1 MARDVSWRTPKRRLF
16 STPVPAETRTYKPV
30 SHKILAKA
38 TLRAIRDAGFE
49 LGVEEYYSSKEGQVA
64 TARYTINNV
73 RDEDMQLEIGW
84 QNSYDKTLSLKFAIG
99 TRIMICENGCVS
111 GNFGSF
117 ARKHMADIQSFAP
130 EEMKEAILNA
140 SRVFDRMVEDKQ
152 LMKRHIIGEER
163 QLELAGKLF
172 FVNNSFGSTQMNIV
186 AEQLKRP
193 SFDYG
198 AHGSVWEIYQY
209 VTYAMKELHPRLWME
224 AHIDVHKFFLN
235 EIDRHAAELEINEDA
250 SKWRGLCN
258 ISESRGITTAQLT
271 EMIRPAAPMAVELD
285 VIDPAQ
291 INLLDVIDEE
301 ELKIEEETGYNLKDE
316 E

>member
-16 STPVPAETRTYKPV
+16 STPVPPETRTYKPV
-30 SHKILAKA
+30 SHKQLAKA
-38 TLRAIRDAGFE
+38 TLKAISDAGFE

-73 RDEDMQLEIGW
+73 KDEDMQLEIGW

-117 ARKHMADIQSFAP
+117 ARKHMADIQTFAP

-140 SRVFDRMVEDKQ
+140 ARVFDRMVEDKEM
-152 LMKRHIIGEER
+152 MKRHTIGEER

-172 FVNNSFGSTQMNIV
+172 FQNDAFGSTQMNIV

-198 AHGSVWEIYQY
+198 AHGSIWEIYQY
-209 VTYAMKELHPRLWME
+209 ITYSMKELHPRLWME
-224 AHIDVHKFFLN
+224 AHIEVHKFFLN
-235 EIDRHAAELEINEDA
+235 AVYFHAAELQINEEA

-271 EMIRPAAPMAVELD
+271 EMVAPARV
-285 VIDPAQ
+285 VVQSDPAQ
-291 INLLDVIDEE
+291 ISLLDAISEE
-301 ELKIEEETGYNLKDE
+301 ELKDQE
-316 E
+316 

>member
-1 MARDVSWRTPKRRLF
+1 MARDVSWRTPKGRLF
-16 STPVPAETRTYKPV
+16 STPVPVETRTYKPV
-30 SHKILAKA
+30 SHKQLAKA

-73 RDEDMQLEIGW
+73 KDEDMQLEIGW

-130 EEMKEAILNA
+130 EEMKESILNA
-140 SRVFDRMVEDKQ
+140 ARVFDRMVEDKNM
-152 LMKRHIIGEER
+152 MKRHIIGEER
-163 QLELAGKLF
+163 QLEIAGKLF
-172 FVNNSFGSTQMNIV
+172 FVNQSFGSTQMNIV

-209 VTYAMKELHPRLWME
+209 ITYAMKELHPRLWME
-224 AHIDVHKFFLN
+224 AHIDVHKFFLE
-235 EIDRHAAELEINEDA
+235 EIERHAAELTITDEA

-258 ISESRGITTAQLT
+258 MSESRGVTTAQLT
-271 EMIRPAAPMAVELD
+271 ELVVPVREVAVESV
-285 VIDPAQ
+285 VIDPSQ
-291 INLLDVIDEE
+291 LNLLEE
-301 ELKIEEETGYNLKDE
+301 IENLE
-316 E
+316 NE